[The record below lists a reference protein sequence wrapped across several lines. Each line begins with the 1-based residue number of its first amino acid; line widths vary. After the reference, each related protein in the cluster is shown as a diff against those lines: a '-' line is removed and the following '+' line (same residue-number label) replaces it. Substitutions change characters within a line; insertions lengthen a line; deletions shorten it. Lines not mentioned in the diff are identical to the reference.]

1 MVSRVQLHCGILRLV
16 SYGTAWLAPQGAHPE
31 LPDYVAAS
39 EFRRGR
45 GCGGL
50 GSATRPGP
58 FPPRETR
65 RGPASP
71 RDLAATSVCTICE
84 VWGAGWAPTRGS
96 ARPPPAPRGSW
107 LRSAAG
113 AGRGPGARGPRGSA
127 VLLFS
132 PQGRRLPGV
141 PRSPAMAV
149 GALSSSLLVTCCL
162 MVALCSPSIPL
173 EKLAQAPEQPGP
185 EKREH
190 ASRDGPGRVSELG
203 RPARD
208 EGGGG
213 GGGRDWKGKGGRGLA
228 GRDAWSKQK
237 QAWAAQGGGA
247 KAGDLQGRPRGDTP
261 HGEPLA
267 AAAAAQ
273 DAAGPDLAPTP
284 EPPEE
289 YAYPD
294 YRGKGCV
301 DESGFV
307 YAIGEKFAPGPSACP
322 CLCTEEGPL
331 CAQPECPRL
340 HPRCIHVDTS
350 QCCPQCKERKNYCE
364 FRGKIYQTLEEF
376 VVSPCERCRCEANGE
391 VLCTVSACPQTECVD
406 PVYEPDQ
413 CCPICK
419 NGPNCFAE
427 TAVIPAGREVKT
439 DECTIC
445 HCTYEEGTWRIERQ
459 AMCTRHE
466 CRQM

>member
-1 MVSRVQLHCGILRLV
+1 MPS
-16 SYGTAWLAPQGAHPE
+16 ST
-31 LPDYVAAS
+31 
-39 EFRRGR
+39 
-45 GCGGL
+45 
-50 GSATRPGP
+50 
-58 FPPRETR
+58 
-65 RGPASP
+65 
-71 RDLAATSVCTICE
+71 
-84 VWGAGWAPTRGS
+84 
-96 ARPPPAPRGSW
+96 
-107 LRSAAG
+107 
-113 AGRGPGARGPRGSA
+113 
-127 VLLFS
+127 
-132 PQGRRLPGV
+132 
-141 PRSPAMAV
+141 AMAV
-149 GALSSSLLVTCCL
+149 GALSSSLLLTCCL
-162 MVALCSPSIPL
+162 MVALCSPRIPL
-173 EKLAQAPEQPGP
+173 EKLAQAPERPGQ

-213 GGGRDWKGKGGRGLA
+213 GRDWKGKSGRGLA
-228 GRDAWSKQK
+228 GREAWSRQK

-247 KAGDLQGRPRGDTP
+247 GAGDLPGRPRGDTP
-261 HGEPLA
+261 HEEPP
-267 AAAAAQ
+267 AAAAQ
-273 DAAGPDLAPTP
+273 DVARPESEPTP

-350 QCCPQCKERKNYCE
+350 QCCPQCKERKNYCD
-364 FRGKIYQTLEEF
+364 FRGRTYQTLEEF
-376 VVSPCERCRCEANGE
+376 VVSPCERCRCEASGE
-391 VLCTVSACPQTECVD
+391 VLCAVSACPQTECVD

>member
-1 MVSRVQLHCGILRLV
+1 M
-16 SYGTAWLAPQGAHPE
+16 P
-31 LPDYVAAS
+31 
-39 EFRRGR
+39 
-45 GCGGL
+45 
-50 GSATRPGP
+50 
-58 FPPRETR
+58 
-65 RGPASP
+65 
-71 RDLAATSVCTICE
+71 TSK
-84 VWGAGWAPTRGS
+84 
-96 ARPPPAPRGSW
+96 
-107 LRSAAG
+107 
-113 AGRGPGARGPRGSA
+113 
-127 VLLFS
+127 
-132 PQGRRLPGV
+132 
-141 PRSPAMAV
+141 AMAV
-149 GALSSSLLVTCCL
+149 GAFSSSLLITCCL

-173 EKLAQAPEQPGP
+173 EKLAQAPEQSGQ

-190 ASRDGPGRVSELG
+190 ASRDSPGRVNELG

-208 EGGGG
+208 VGS
-213 GGGRDWKGKGGRGLA
+213 GGRDWKSKGGRGLA
-228 GRDAWSKQK
+228 SRDAWSKQK
-237 QAWAAQGGGA
+237 QAWAAHGGA
-247 KAGDLQGRPRGDTP
+247 AQAGDLQSRPRGDTP
-261 HGEPLA
+261 QVEPLA
-267 AAAAAQ
+267 AAVAQ
-273 DAAGPDLAPTP
+273 DVVAPELGPTL

-364 FRGKIYQTLEEF
+364 FRGKTYQALEEF
-376 VVSPCERCRCEANGE
+376 VVSPCERCRCEASGE

-439 DECTIC
+439 DDCTIC

-466 CRQM
+466 CKQM

>member
-1 MVSRVQLHCGILRLV
+1 MPS
-16 SYGTAWLAPQGAHPE
+16 ST
-31 LPDYVAAS
+31 
-39 EFRRGR
+39 
-45 GCGGL
+45 
-50 GSATRPGP
+50 
-58 FPPRETR
+58 
-65 RGPASP
+65 
-71 RDLAATSVCTICE
+71 
-84 VWGAGWAPTRGS
+84 
-96 ARPPPAPRGSW
+96 
-107 LRSAAG
+107 
-113 AGRGPGARGPRGSA
+113 
-127 VLLFS
+127 
-132 PQGRRLPGV
+132 
-141 PRSPAMAV
+141 AMAV

-173 EKLAQAPEQPGP
+173 EKLAQAPEQPGQ

-213 GGGRDWKGKGGRGLA
+213 RDWKSKGGRGLA
-228 GRDAWSKQK
+228 GREAWSKQK

-247 KAGDLQGRPRGDTP
+247 KAGDLQGRARGDTP
-261 HGEPLA
+261 QGEPP
-267 AAAAAQ
+267 AAAAQ

-364 FRGKIYQTLEEF
+364 FRGKTYQTLEEF

-466 CRQM
+466 CRQV

>member
-1 MVSRVQLHCGILRLV
+1 ML
-16 SYGTAWLAPQGAHPE
+16 
-31 LPDYVAAS
+31 
-39 EFRRGR
+39 
-45 GCGGL
+45 
-50 GSATRPGP
+50 
-58 FPPRETR
+58 
-65 RGPASP
+65 
-71 RDLAATSVCTICE
+71 
-84 VWGAGWAPTRGS
+84 RGS
-96 ARPPPAPRGSW
+96 GFSHMYHPSS
-107 LRSAAG
+107 LNNT
-113 AGRGPGARGPRGSA
+113 
-127 VLLFS
+127 LLS
-132 PQGRRLPGV
+132 QGRVLRQL
-141 PRSPAMAV
+141 
-149 GALSSSLLVTCCL
+149 LSCCL
-162 MVALCSPSIPL
+162 MVALCSPRIPL
-173 EKLAQAPEQPGP
+173 EKLAQAPERPGQ

-213 GGGRDWKGKGGRGLA
+213 GRDWKGKSGRGLA
-228 GRDAWSKQK
+228 GREAWSRQK

-247 KAGDLQGRPRGDTP
+247 GAGDLQGRPRGDTP
-261 HGEPLA
+261 HEEPP
-267 AAAAAQ
+267 AAAAQ
-273 DAAGPDLAPTP
+273 DVAGPESEPTP

-364 FRGKIYQTLEEF
+364 FRGKTYQTLEEF
-376 VVSPCERCRCEANGE
+376 VVSPCERCRCEASGE
-391 VLCTVSACPQTECVD
+391 VLCAVSACPQTECVD

>member
-1 MVSRVQLHCGILRLV
+1 S
-16 SYGTAWLAPQGAHPE
+16 
-31 LPDYVAAS
+31 
-39 EFRRGR
+39 
-45 GCGGL
+45 
-50 GSATRPGP
+50 
-58 FPPRETR
+58 
-65 RGPASP
+65 
-71 RDLAATSVCTICE
+71 
-84 VWGAGWAPTRGS
+84 
-96 ARPPPAPRGSW
+96 
-107 LRSAAG
+107 
-113 AGRGPGARGPRGSA
+113 
-127 VLLFS
+127 
-132 PQGRRLPGV
+132 
-141 PRSPAMAV
+141 
-149 GALSSSLLVTCCL
+149 
-162 MVALCSPSIPL
+162 
-173 EKLAQAPEQPGP
+173 KL
-185 EKREH
+185 
-190 ASRDGPGRVSELG
+190 
-203 RPARD
+203 
-208 EGGGG
+208 
-213 GGGRDWKGKGGRGLA
+213 
-228 GRDAWSKQK
+228 K
-237 QAWAAQGGGA
+237 QAWVSQGGDA
-247 KAGDLQGRPRGDTP
+247 KAGDLQVRPRGDTP
-261 HGEPLA
+261 QGEAL
-267 AAAAAQ
+267 AAAAQ
-273 DAAGPDLAPTP
+273 DAIGPELAPTP

-289 YAYPD
+289 YVYPD

-364 FRGKIYQTLEEF
+364 FRGKTYQTLEEF

>member
-1 MVSRVQLHCGILRLV
+1 MPS
-16 SYGTAWLAPQGAHPE
+16 S
-31 LPDYVAAS
+31 S
-39 EFRRGR
+39 
-45 GCGGL
+45 
-50 GSATRPGP
+50 
-58 FPPRETR
+58 
-65 RGPASP
+65 
-71 RDLAATSVCTICE
+71 
-84 VWGAGWAPTRGS
+84 
-96 ARPPPAPRGSW
+96 
-107 LRSAAG
+107 
-113 AGRGPGARGPRGSA
+113 
-127 VLLFS
+127 
-132 PQGRRLPGV
+132 
-141 PRSPAMAV
+141 AMAV

-173 EKLAQAPEQPGP
+173 EKLAQAPEQPGQ

-190 ASRDGPGRVSELG
+190 ASRDSPGRVSELG
-203 RPARD
+203 RASRD
-208 EGGGG
+208 EGSSA
-213 GGGRDWKGKGGRGLA
+213 RDWKSKGSRALSGRE
-228 GRDAWSKQK
+228 AWSKQK
-237 QAWAAQGGGA
+237 QAWAAQGGSA
-247 KAGDLQGRPRGDTP
+247 KAADWQVRPRGDTP
-261 HGEPLA
+261 QGEPP
-267 AAAAAQ
+267 AAAQ
-273 DAAGPDLAPTP
+273 EAISLELVPTP
-284 EPPEE
+284 ELPEE

-340 HPRCIHVDTS
+340 HPRCIHVDNS
-350 QCCPQCKERKNYCE
+350 QCCPQCKEKKNYCE
-364 FRGKIYQTLEEF
+364 FRGKTYQTLEEF

>member
-1 MVSRVQLHCGILRLV
+1 MPS
-16 SYGTAWLAPQGAHPE
+16 ST
-31 LPDYVAAS
+31 
-39 EFRRGR
+39 
-45 GCGGL
+45 
-50 GSATRPGP
+50 
-58 FPPRETR
+58 
-65 RGPASP
+65 
-71 RDLAATSVCTICE
+71 
-84 VWGAGWAPTRGS
+84 
-96 ARPPPAPRGSW
+96 
-107 LRSAAG
+107 
-113 AGRGPGARGPRGSA
+113 
-127 VLLFS
+127 
-132 PQGRRLPGV
+132 
-141 PRSPAMAV
+141 AMAV

-173 EKLAQAPEQPGP
+173 EKLAQAPEQPGQ

-208 EGGGG
+208 QNGS
-213 GGGRDWKGKGGRGLA
+213 GRDWKSKGGRGLT
-228 GRDAWSKQK
+228 GREAWSKQR
-237 QAWAAQGGGA
+237 QVWAAQGGGA
-247 KAGDLQGRPRGDTP
+247 KAGDLQVRYRGDIP
-261 HGEPLA
+261 QKEPLL
-267 AAAAAQ
+267 AAAAQ
-273 DAAGPDLAPTP
+273 DSTVPELAPTP

-364 FRGKIYQTLEEF
+364 FRGKTYQTLEEF

-419 NGPNCFAE
+419 NGDWIKRCGIYTQWNITQQSQKINSCSLQQHDG
-427 TAVIPAGREVKT
+427 AGRDHAQRNKPERKRKIPDGLT
-439 DECTIC
+439 HSRNLPPLLDLFIC
-445 HCTYEEGTWRIERQ
+445 FGAFRLFPQTGYCK
-459 AMCTRHE
+459 
-466 CRQM
+466 

>member
-1 MVSRVQLHCGILRLV
+1 
-16 SYGTAWLAPQGAHPE
+16 P
-31 LPDYVAAS
+31 
-39 EFRRGR
+39 
-45 GCGGL
+45 
-50 GSATRPGP
+50 
-58 FPPRETR
+58 
-65 RGPASP
+65 
-71 RDLAATSVCTICE
+71 
-84 VWGAGWAPTRGS
+84 
-96 ARPPPAPRGSW
+96 
-107 LRSAAG
+107 
-113 AGRGPGARGPRGSA
+113 
-127 VLLFS
+127 
-132 PQGRRLPGV
+132 
-141 PRSPAMAV
+141 
-149 GALSSSLLVTCCL
+149 
-162 MVALCSPSIPL
+162 
-173 EKLAQAPEQPGP
+173 
-185 EKREH
+185 
-190 ASRDGPGRVSELG
+190 
-203 RPARD
+203 
-208 EGGGG
+208 
-213 GGGRDWKGKGGRGLA
+213 
-228 GRDAWSKQK
+228 
-237 QAWAAQGGGA
+237 
-247 KAGDLQGRPRGDTP
+247 
-261 HGEPLA
+261 

-273 DAAGPDLAPTP
+273 DALSPEPAPTP
-284 EPPEE
+284 ELPEE

-350 QCCPQCKERKNYCE
+350 QCCPQCKERKKYCE
-364 FRGKIYQTLEEF
+364 FRGQTYQTLEEF
-376 VVSPCERCRCEANGE
+376 VVSPCERCRCEASGE